1 MNNSICGANCDE
13 CYMKEKCNGCASTNG
28 CPYGK
33 QCFIAKYISVG
44 GMEEYLKFKT
54 QIISEFNDLKIS
66 GMPEVKDLYAL
77 NGSFVNL
84 EYILPNGNSVK
95 YLDDSS
101 IYLGNQLECAFGEG
115 RCFGIVAGMD
125 FLLVC
130 TYEENGANPELVMY
144 KKR

>member
-1 MNNSICGANCDE
+1 MNNSICGVKCDE
-13 CYMKEKCNGCASTNG
+13 CHMKEKCNGCADTNG

-54 QIISEFNDLKIS
+54 QIISEFNDLKIP
-66 GMPEVKDLYAL
+66 GMPEVKDLYVL
-77 NGSFVNL
+77 NGCFVNL

-95 YLDDSS
+95 YLDDSC
-101 IYLGNQLECAFGEG
+101 IYIGNQLECEFGGG